1 MRIGIL
7 TLPLHTNYGGIL
19 QAYALQT
26 VLKRMGHDAT
36 LIDRPFDKLTI
47 IGYIKLYIY
56 KALTFIPFQKRF
68 VKFWSVPPNIT
79 KAVRK
84 ETDYF
89 IDKYLDLTEKFYSN
103 NIKEIHK
110 HNFEAYVVGSDQV
123 WRRAYCPSLSD
134 FYLGF
139 AKNDNVKK
147 VAYAASFGIDYWDYT
162 DKETELCS
170 SLLKNFDAVSVRES
184 SAIGLCKSQL
194 GCSAIHVLDPTLLLS
209 ASDYEYLAKQ
219 EQEPKSEG
227 NLFCYILD
235 KDSKKQSLINKV
247 SADCGL
253 TSFEVM
259 PKLKLTEDN
268 AKKHLNDC
276 VFPSV
281 TKWLRA
287 FMDAEMVITDS
298 FHGCVF
304 SIIFNKPF
312 WVVGNNERG
321 QARFSSLLSLFK
333 LEDRLISVD
342 DIESINWNTPIDWD
356 SINNTKKEWQDLS
369 LSFLTENLK

>member
-26 VLKRMGHDAT
+26 ALKRLGHNAT
-36 LIDRPFDKLTI
+36 LIDRSLDKLSVL
-47 IGYIKLYIY
+47 GYIKHYIY

-68 VKFWSVPPNIT
+68 IKYWSAPKDIT
-79 KAVRK
+79 REVRK
-84 ETDYF
+84 ETNYF
-89 IDKYLDLTEKFYSN
+89 INKYLIFTEKFNNN
-103 NIKEIHK
+103 NIKGLNK
-110 HNFEAYVVGSDQV
+110 CSFEAYIVGSDQV
-123 WRRAYCPSLSD
+123 WRRAYCPNLPN
-134 FYLGF
+134 FYLDF
-139 AKNDNVKK
+139 TKNDNVKRIS
-147 VAYAASFGIDYWDYT
+147 YAASFGIDYWDY
-162 DKETELCS
+162 KKHETQLCS
-170 SLLKNFDAVSVRES
+170 SLLKKFDAVSVRES
-184 SAIGLCKSQL
+184 SAIGICKNYL
-194 GCSAIHVLDPTLLLS
+194 GCNAIQVLDPTLLLS

-259 PKLKLTEDN
+259 PKLKLTKEN
-268 AKKHLNDC
+268 AKKHLSDC
-276 VFPSV
+276 IFPSV
-281 TKWLRA
+281 AKWLRA
-287 FMDAEMVITDS
+287 FMDAEMVVTDS

-312 WVVGNNERG
+312 WVVGNKERG

-342 DIESINWNTPIDWD
+342 DIENINWNTPIDWD
-356 SINNTKKEWQDLS
+356 SVNNTKKEWQDLS
-369 LSFLTENLK
+369 FSFLTENLK